1 MTNLF
6 HLFVSSLFTLQLLF
20 CLLAHLPRHV
30 MARMTELSAILK
42 NIQFLGVSPQRKGSC
57 NAELSFLQFHLR
69 ACLQKLFQDLFVCW
83 QFSQLSP
90 C

>member
-20 CLLAHLPRHV
+20 CLLAHLPRRHV

-42 NIQFLGVSPQRKGSC
+42 NIQFLGSC